1 MDRLEEFINNNRADF
16 DDAMPSLKVWARL
29 DKALE
34 QQQAQSHRRPWTMMR
49 VAAAVLVLLTIGGIG
64 GLYLG
69 KMQNSVSPEQVANI
83 SPEAAEAERYYTAQ
97 FQEKYQQ
104 LAKYDAEVNT
114 LNADFEQIDKATQD
128 LKKELLNVPKG
139 SEEQVV
145 RNLIQSYQLKL
156 RILERVLERV
166 QPVQSTQQEKS
177 QNHETG
183 I

>member
-1 MDRLEEFINNNRADF
+1 MDRLEEFINNNRAEF
-16 DDAMPSLKVWARL
+16 DDAIPSLKVWARL

-34 QQQAQSHRRPWTMMR
+34 QQQDRKHSGPWKLMR
-49 VAAAVLVLLTIGGIG
+49 VAAAVLVLLTLGGIG

-69 KMQNSVSPEQVANI
+69 KMQNSVSTEQVANI
-83 SPEAAEAERYYTAQ
+83 SPEAAEAERYYTQQ

-104 LAKYDAEVNT
+104 LAKYSAVNN
-114 LNADFEQIDKATQD
+114 LESDFEQIDKATQE

-139 SEEQVV
+139 NEEQVV

-156 RILERVLERV
+156 QLLERVLERV
-166 QPVQSTQQEKS
+166 QAVQPTQQEKS
-177 QNHETG
+177 QEHETG